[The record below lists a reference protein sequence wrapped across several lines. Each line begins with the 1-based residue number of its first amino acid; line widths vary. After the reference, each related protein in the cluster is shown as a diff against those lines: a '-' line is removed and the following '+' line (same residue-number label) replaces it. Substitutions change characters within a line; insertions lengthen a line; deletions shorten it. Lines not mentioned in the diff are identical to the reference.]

1 MVADPSLLPRRQ
13 FVRLKG
19 AASVRQGCGGT
30 GAAIVAVLAIK
41 SGKSG
46 TNTTVGSSL
55 DQDQQSNPYFEAFNL
70 I

>member
-19 AASVRQGCGGT
+19 AASVRQGCCGT